1 MTYDE
6 VIKKLQQGKK
16 MRKKTWLKGDYIYFD
31 LADYN
36 CYTENGSPAK
46 IEYLIK
52 GSAEDWEE
60 LVDTVPIKEL
70 VGKKIQYHGAEYYV
84 SPPITQLK
92 KIGDKI
98 TVYCLIPVCL
108 THTIITITL
117 PEDYLIPEDW
127 IVK

>member
-6 VIKKLQQGKK
+6 VIEKLKHGKK
-16 MRKKTWLKGDYIYFD
+16 VRKKTWIKGEYIYLD
-31 LADYN
+31 LDEHK
-36 CYTENGSPAK
+36 CYTENGIPAK
-46 IEYLIK
+46 IEWLIK
-52 GSAEDWEE
+52 SSADEWEE

-98 TVYCLIPVCL
+98 TVYCLIPVYL

-117 PEDYLIPEDW
+117 PEDYLVPEDW